1 MGKRKRK
8 VELKEEESGVRGREE
23 GVRGRGKLVQ
33 RKRKFGLE
41 E

>member
-1 MGKRKRK
+1 M
-8 VELKEEESGVRGREE
+8 ELKEEESGVRGREE